1 MLRWLISTIGLSALK
16 GELAAIGRRL
26 ARRAALYALAGL
38 LCLAALAFLLAALTA
53 WIATTLGAIVACC
66 IMAGVLLLVGVIIF
80 VVLAVTRRRH
90 DAGRPSLGGAIPNLG
105 SPEMMTA
112 ASIALIALTGYLLG
126 RQFPHR

>member
-26 ARRAALYALAGL
+26 ARRAALYALAAL

-53 WIATTLGAIVACC
+53 WIATVLGAIAACC
-66 IMAGVLLLVGVIIF
+66 IMAGVLLLIGVVIF
-80 VVLAVTRRRH
+80 AVLALTRRRH
-90 DAGRPSLGGAIPNLG
+90 DAKRPSLGTAMPNLG
-105 SPEMMTA
+105 SPEVMTA